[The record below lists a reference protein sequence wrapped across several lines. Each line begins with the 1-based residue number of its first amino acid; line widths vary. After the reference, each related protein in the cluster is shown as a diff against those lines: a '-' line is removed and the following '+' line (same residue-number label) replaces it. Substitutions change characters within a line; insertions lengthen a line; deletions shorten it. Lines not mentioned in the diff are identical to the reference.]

1 MKHLSVV
8 QLDLD
13 GRRVFLRADFN
24 VPLAGDVITDDTRIR
39 AVVPTLEHCLASGA
53 AVVLASHLGRPA
65 GRRDARHSLK
75 PVLFRLE
82 ELLGR
87 PIRLAPDCVGPLSEQ
102 LTKSLKPGQCLLL
115 ENLRF
120 HKEEET
126 NDPAF
131 AQALARHAS
140 CYVNDAFS
148 VCHRAHASVSAIT
161 LFLQPAAFGLLMQR
175 ELLAL
180 ARVLEHPKR
189 PIVLILGGARVSD
202 KLGLIRNLLSRVDR
216 LLIGGAMAF
225 TFLKA
230 LGGETGRSLVE
241 RDLVVTAKQILAEAA
256 DRKVE
261 LVLPEDVVAA
271 TYPEDCTRIRQ
282 CSANRIPIAMN
293 GLDIGPLTVTRFREA
308 LRDAATV
315 VWNGPVGMFEL
326 PPFATGTME
335 LAKIVA
341 AHPGLN
347 VVAGSDTAAAVRQA
361 GVADRIGFLSTA
373 GTAFLEA
380 LEGRELP
387 GIAALTEVHP
397 VKPRS
402 ASA

>member
-1 MKHLSVV
+1 MKLSVV
-8 QLDLD
+8 QLDLC

-24 VPLAGDVITDDTRIR
+24 VPLTGDQITDDTRIH
-39 AVVPTLEHCLASGA
+39 AVVPTIEYCLKSGA
-53 AVVLASHLGRPA
+53 SVVLASHLGRPEG
-65 GRRDARHSLK
+65 GRDPRHSMK

-87 PIRLAPDCVGPLSEQ
+87 PIPLAPDCVGPLSEQ
-102 LTKSLKPGQCLLL
+102 LVRSLEPGHCLLL

-120 HKEEET
+120 HKQEEA
-126 NDPAF
+126 NDPEF
-131 AQALARHAS
+131 AQALARLGS

-161 LFLQPAAFGLLMQR
+161 RFLQPAATGLLMQR

-180 ARVLEHPKR
+180 AQVLDHPRR
-189 PIVLILGGARVSD
+189 PVALILGGARVSD

-230 LGGETGRSLVE
+230 LGGETGRSPVE
-241 RDLVVTAKQILAEAA
+241 NDLVVTAKQILAEAA
-256 DRKVE
+256 QRKVE
-261 LVLPEDVVAA
+261 LLLPDDVVAA
-271 TYPEDCTRIRQ
+271 TYPEDHTRIRQ
-282 CSANRIPIAMN
+282 CPADRIPIAMT
-293 GLDIGPLTVTRFREA
+293 GLDIGPATVTRFREA

-315 VWNGPVGMFEL
+315 FWNGPVGMFEHA
-326 PPFATGTME
+326 PFAAGTME
-335 LAKIVA
+335 LAKIIA
-341 AHPGLN
+341 AHPGLT
-347 VVAGSDTAAAVRQA
+347 VAAGIDTAAAVRQA
-361 GVADRIGFLSTA
+361 GVADRIGYLSTA

-387 GIAALTEVHP
+387 GVAALSEAGP
-397 VKPRS
+397 ARRGK
-402 ASA
+402 AIA